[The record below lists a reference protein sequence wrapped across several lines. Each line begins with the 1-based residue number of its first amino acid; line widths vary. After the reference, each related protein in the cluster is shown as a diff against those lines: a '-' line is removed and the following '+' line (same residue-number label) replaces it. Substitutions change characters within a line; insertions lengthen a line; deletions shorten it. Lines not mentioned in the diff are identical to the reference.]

1 MNGGAKQHNSRNNL
15 EEMKQGFTM
24 KLWGNGVRELKKKG
38 LHSQITNRKLT
49 KESHFCK
56 VEK

>member
-38 LHSQITNRKLT
+38 LHS
-49 KESHFCK
+49 
-56 VEK
+56 